1 MGNTNIASEKYLSF
15 TTYRKDGTPKSTP
28 VWIADLGDGTI
39 GFTSASSSW
48 KVKRLATNS
57 SVLIQPSDV
66 KGKAKEGTEPV
77 SATAVTS
84 KEDFSRVANVIGK
97 KYGIQYNAMMLVGK
111 FMKLIGRGS
120 GTDTA
125 IIVTPL

>member
-1 MGNTNIASEKYLSF
+1 MGNSNIASEKYLSF
-15 TTYRKDGTPKSTP
+15 TTFRKDGTPKSTP

-48 KVKRLATNS
+48 KVKRLANNS
-57 SVLIQPSDV
+57 SVLIQPSDSRGKV
-66 KGKAKEGTEPV
+66 KGGTEPV
-77 SATAVTS
+77 SATAVAS
-84 KEDFSRVANVIGK
+84 KEDFSRVASTVEK
-97 KYGIQYNAMMLVGK
+97 KYGLQFKAIMLLGN

>member
-1 MGNTNIASEKYLSF
+1 MGSTTIEFEKYLSF
-15 TTYRKDGTPKSTP
+15 TTFRKDGTPKSTA
-28 VWIADLGDGTI
+28 VWIADLGDGTY

-48 KVKRLATNS
+48 KVKRLANNS
-57 SVLIQPSDV
+57 SVLFQPSDSR
-66 KGKAKEGTEPV
+66 GKVQEGTEPV

-84 KEDFSRVANVIGK
+84 KEDFSRVASAVEK
-97 KYGIQYNAMMLVGK
+97 KYGLQFKAIMLLGK